1 MRIGS
6 DALKLPGSSTLTPAE
21 QLHQAS
27 EHGLEGLF
35 FRTMLHMTPKLDMG
49 ILREAR
55 AEADA
60 QGMYLE
66 SGLGKVNPYG
76 LPETPE
82 VRAAGDGDTLLGFRR
97 IMEAA
102 AEIGITELWVATAG
116 IKGYPG
122 RFAYDRF
129 RTDVA
134 WADQLVAIEKLLK
147 TLAPI
152 ARDLDIHLNAETHEE
167 ITSFELVRLID
178 AVGDDVLGITFDTA
192 NMLQRAEHPLMT
204 AERIAPFVRQ
214 SHVKDAALFH
224 GKDGVHFQMRPV
236 GEGVVDFGTIVPML
250 HAHNPNQNLSLEI
263 RSAPEPTV
271 SAPPVRQ
278 ALDEITTGIQLYDPA
293 WLAGHPDLNATEFAA
308 YFKLIQDYDDRVA
321 RGERMSF
328 LDYRYAPYDV
338 DSAWAWVDASVAHLR
353 SVMPATTTGIS

>member
-6 DALKLPGSSTLTPAE
+6 DALKLPGSGTLTPAE
-21 QLHQAS
+21 QLRQAH

-35 FRTMLHMTPKLDMG
+35 FRTMLHMTPTLDMG
-49 ILREAR
+49 VLREAR

-60 QGMYLE
+60 LGMYLE

-102 AEIGITELWVATAG
+102 AEIGISELWVATAG
-116 IKGYPG
+116 IKNYPG

-134 WADQLVAIEKLLK
+134 WADQLAAIEKLLK

-152 ARDLDIHLNAETHEE
+152 ARDLGIHLNAETHEE
-167 ITSFELVRLID
+167 ITSFELARLID

-204 AERIAPFVRQ
+204 AERIGPFVRQ
-214 SHVKDAALFH
+214 SHIKDAALFH
-224 GKDGVHFQMRPV
+224 NQHGVLFQMRPV
-236 GEGVVDFGTIVPML
+236 GDGVVDFGTIIPLL
-250 HAHNPNQNLSLEI
+250 HKHNPNQNLSLEI
-263 RSAPEPTV
+263 RSAPEPPITT
-271 SAPPVRQ
+271 PPTPI
-278 ALDEITTGIQLYDPA
+278 ASIDEIRTGIELYDPA
-293 WLAGHPDLNATEFAA
+293 WIAGHPDLNATEFAA
-308 YFKLIQDYDDRVA
+308 YVKLIHDYEAKVA
-321 RGERMSF
+321 RGERASF
-328 LDYRYAPYDV
+328 QDYRDAHYDV
-338 DSAWAWVDASVAHLR
+338 DSAWEWVDASVAHLR
-353 SVMPATTTGIS
+353 SVMTAASIA